1 MALDTCPNPR
11 LVLTRGP
18 HFLVLDSRPFA
29 IPPLQPRS
37 RRVCAGC
44 HTTSTLRDVS
54 LKIAFYVGLTL
65 GILGAVG
72 TFPTFYQMFT
82 V

>member
-1 MALDTCPNPR
+1 
-11 LVLTRGP
+11 
-18 HFLVLDSRPFA
+18 
-29 IPPLQPRS
+29 
-37 RRVCAGC
+37 VCAGC